1 MQNGLLILGI
11 NHGGHDTSAALM
23 RDGELIAACEQERY
37 TRDKH
42 SRAFPS
48 EAIHDCL
55 IQSNCVLE
63 DVAEIAYAFDPVMHI
78 QESYLRPALHDAERI
93 QRLIDDAERIEEAF
107 HVEKLIRQETGFN
120 GSISYR
126 NHHLCHL
133 ASAYFPSGFDDAVLT
148 SYDGIGEVESGV
160 IAVGRS
166 GKIEVVHDKTIFP
179 DSLGLL
185 YSAVTYFLGW
195 KHHCDEGIVM
205 GLATYGDANQKIP
218 GDHRSYSD
226 VFREIVQLEPEG
238 YGYRINRDWI
248 SYHRERNTWVSPLFK
263 SVFGQKREASGDITQ
278 HHMDIAAAL
287 QARVEE
293 VVLSDLRRVQGQ
305 TGLRRLCMAGGV
317 ALNCSLNG
325 KVENAHIFDEIF
337 VQPAS
342 GDAGVAVGACYLASV
357 DRLQQQAPKKQHNFY
372 LGSGFDGGEIAA
384 AIEQH
389 GLELCKPENIFEST
403 VNELERGR
411 IVGWFQGRAEF
422 GPRALG
428 NRSILTRPFPA
439 SMKDYLNE
447 QVKFREVF
455 RPFAPA
461 ILYEYLNDYFDI
473 SQESPHMLIA
483 CQATELG
490 QERIP
495 ATVHVDNS
503 CRVQSV
509 RKENNSR
516 FYQLL
521 KAFHSR
527 TACPVLLNTSFNVK
541 GQPIVN
547 SPDEAI
553 QCYLGTNIDC
563 LAIGDFLL
571 TKD

>member
-1 MQNGLLILGI
+1 MRKGLLILGI
-11 NHGGHDTSAALM
+11 NHGGHDASAAIM

-48 EAIHDCL
+48 DAIRDCL
-55 IQSNCVLE
+55 LQSSCAIE
-63 DVAEIAYAFDPVMHI
+63 DLAEIAYAFDPIMHI
-78 QESYLRPALHDAERI
+78 QEAYLRPALQNPERI
-93 QRLIDDAERIEEAF
+93 QRIIDDAERIRDTF
-107 HVEKLIRQETGFN
+107 LVEKLIRQETGFN
-120 GSISYR
+120 GPISYR

-160 IAVGRS
+160 IAVGRQ
-166 GKIEVVHDKTIFP
+166 GKIEVVHNETIFP

-195 KHHCDEGIVM
+195 QHHCDEGIVM
-205 GLATYGDANQKIP
+205 GLATYGDPDRQIP
-218 GDHRSYSD
+218 GDHRSYSE
-226 VFREIVQLEPEG
+226 VFGEIVELNRES

-248 SYHRERNTWVSPLFK
+248 SYHRERNTWVSPQFG
-263 SVFGQKREASGDITQ
+263 SVFGEKREASAEITQ
-278 HHMDIAAAL
+278 HHMNIAAAL
-287 QARVEE
+287 QKRIEE
-293 VVLSDLRRVQGQ
+293 VVLSDLSRVKEE

-325 KVENAHIFDEIF
+325 KVEKAKIFEEVF

-342 GDAGVAVGACYLASV
+342 GDAGTAVGACYLASAENMA
-357 DRLQQQAPKKQHNFY
+357 RPMPERHHNFY
-372 LGSGFDGGEIAA
+372 LGSGYSNNDIKI
-384 AIEQH
+384 AIEQQ
-389 GLELCKPENIFEST
+389 GLESYRPDDLFEST
-403 VNELERGR
+403 AEELEQGK

-447 QVKFREVF
+447 KVKFREVF

-461 ILYEYLNDYFDI
+461 ILYEYLNEYFDI

-483 CQATELG
+483 CEATELG
-490 QERIP
+490 RERIP

-509 RKENNSR
+509 RKENNAR
-516 FYQLL
+516 FYGLL
-521 KAFHSR
+521 QAFHNR
-527 TACPVLLNTSFNVK
+527 TGCPVLLNTSFNVK

-547 SPDEAI
+547 SPTEAI
-553 QCYLGTNIDC
+553 KCYLGTNIDC